1 MSHLLGS
8 LITPA
13 SRLAQPNW
21 EGLSDMHRSDCSIE
35 LGNKLQGGF
44 YYLEAVTSF
53 DCHTDRCD
61 NYLVSSDIKSPRLFN
76 CPHKDKLS
84 Q

>member
-13 SRLAQPNW
+13 SRLAQRNW

-35 LGNKLQGGF
+35 LGNKLQGGLLLLRSC
-44 YYLEAVTSF
+44 Y
-53 DCHTDRCD
+53 
-61 NYLVSSDIKSPRLFN
+61 II
-76 CPHKDKLS
+76 
-84 Q
+84 